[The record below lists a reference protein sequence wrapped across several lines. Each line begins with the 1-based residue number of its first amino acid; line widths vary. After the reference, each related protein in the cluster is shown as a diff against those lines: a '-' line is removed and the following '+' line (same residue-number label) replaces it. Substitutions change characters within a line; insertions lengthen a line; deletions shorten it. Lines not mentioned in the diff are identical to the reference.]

1 LVTVFPQWFAVLLY
15 RGEASQAAVWPGAAR
30 FFFPPFSFITCFM
43 RFFRSLVAAAVA
55 TCSLVASPVLAAPPA
70 APTTRIDPTYWFVG
84 MKNPKLQLLVHAPG
98 IAADQVALAP
108 YPGVTLDGFEKLE
121 SDNYLVVN
129 LTVSPQA
136 QPGRLKLNFTGAKKL
151 SYSYELRPRNTDP
164 ARTQGLTQAD
174 FIYFLMPDRF
184 ANGDPKN
191 DVVKGT
197 RAPRMSRDS
206 MYARHGGDLK
216 GIENHFAYFKQLG
229 ATTIWPTPIVE
240 NDMPKASYHGYAVT
254 DCYKVDPRYGTNQ
267 EYVQFVKNAHSQG
280 LKVVQD
286 IVLNHWGSYHH
297 LFLDKPAA
305 NWFHE
310 FPAFTRS
317 NYNAFALNDP
327 YASKRDYQLFN
338 DGWFDTTMPDV
349 NQGNPLVST
358 YLIQN
363 FLWWVESTGLD
374 GYRIDTYPYSEPNF
388 LMAWGKAIQEEYP
401 KLAMFGEAWEGTEAE
416 QAFFAQ
422 NIFPPVNGFKS
433 NLPGVLDFQIC
444 FAVSDALKGDNGD
457 LTKLYHALQGD
468 WMYTD
473 ATRNVPFLDNHDM
486 SRFYSVIGEDFA
498 KYKMG
503 IAWLLTLRGTPQLY
517 YGTEVLMKNF
527 SNPDGKVREDFPGGW
542 AGDKTNYFTARP
554 GQAGEAFDYVSKLA
568 NYRKA
573 HPVLSSGKL
582 MQFIPQDGVYTYF
595 RYNEGGE
602 CVMVI
607 ANNTKVVKKVDGTRY
622 AERTGGFSSGVEV
635 VSGAAIAD
643 LKTLTVPAHTA
654 WVVELKK

>member
-1 LVTVFPQWFAVLLY
+1 
-15 RGEASQAAVWPGAAR
+15 
-30 FFFPPFSFITCFM
+30 M
-43 RFFRSLVAAAVA
+43 NFFRLLPTAALLLA
-55 TCSLVASPVLAAPPA
+55 TAAPVSARLTPGLPA
-70 APTTRIDPTYWFVG
+70 ATAPAAKAAPSVRIDPTFWWVG
-84 MKNPKLQLLVHAPG
+84 MKNPKLQLLVHSPG
-98 IAADQVALAP
+98 IGASTATLAT
-108 YPGVTLDGFEKLE
+108 YPGVRVEGVQKVE
-121 SDNYLVVN
+121 SPNYLVVN
-129 LTVSPQA
+129 LNIGPNA
-136 QPGRLKLNFTGAKKL
+136 KPGQLKLTFQGAKKL
-151 SYSYELRPRNTDP
+151 SYAYELRARNQDP
-164 ARTQGLTQAD
+164 QRTQGLSQAD
-174 FIYFLMPDRF
+174 FIYMLMPDRF
-184 ANGDPKN
+184 SNGDPKN

-197 RAPRMSRDS
+197 RVNHIARDS
-206 MYARHGGDLK
+206 MYARHGGDIK
-216 GIENHFAYFKQLG
+216 GIQNHFAYFKQLG
-229 ATTIWPTPIVE
+229 ATAIWPTPLVE

-254 DCYKVDPRYGTNQ
+254 DCYKIDPRYGTNA
-267 EYVQFVKNAHSQG
+267 EYVQFVKAAHANG

-297 LFLDKPAA
+297 LFLDKPGED
-305 NWFHE
+305 WFHK
-310 FPAFTRS
+310 FPSFTRS

-349 NQGNPLVST
+349 NQGNPLVAT

-374 GYRIDTYPYSEPNF
+374 GYRIDTYPYSDPQF
-388 LMAWGKAIQEEYP
+388 LMAWGKAIAEEYP
-401 KLAMFGEAWEGTEAE
+401 KLALFGEAWEGTEAE

-444 FAVSDALKGDNGD
+444 FAISDALKTENGD
-457 LTKLYHALQGD
+457 LSKLYHALQGD
-468 WMYTD
+468 WLYVD

-486 SRFYSVIGEDFA
+486 SRFYSVVGEDFN
-498 KYKMG
+498 KFKTGM
-503 IAWLLTLRGTPQLY
+503 AWLLTLRGTPQLY

-542 AGDKTNYFTARP
+542 AGDKTNYFATRS

-568 NYRKA
+568 NYRKT

-595 RYNEGGE
+595 RYNDAGE

-607 ANNTKVVKKVDGTRY
+607 ANNTKDAKKVDGTRF
-622 AERTGGFSSGVEV
+622 AERFAGFTSGQEV
-635 VSGAAIAD
+635 VSGATISD
-643 LKTLTVPAHTA
+643 LKTLQVPAHTA
-654 WVVELKK
+654 WVVELRK

>member
-1 LVTVFPQWFAVLLY
+1 MPISHSFLAGVSAALL
-15 RGEASQAAVWPGAAR
+15 
-30 FFFPPFSFITCFM
+30 
-43 RFFRSLVAAAVA
+43 
-55 TCSLVASPVLAAPPA
+55 LAAGPALAMPPA
-70 APTTRIDPTYWFVG
+70 APKSALAKTAARIDPTYWFVG
-84 MKNPKLQLLVHAPG
+84 MKNPTLQLLVNAPG
-98 IAADQVALAP
+98 IAADQVTLAT
-108 YPGVTLDGFEKLE
+108 YPGVTLDGFQKLE
-121 SDNYLVVN
+121 SSNYLIVN
-129 LTVSPQA
+129 LTVGPQA
-136 QPGRLKLNFTGAKKL
+136 QPGKLQLKFAGPKPFT
-151 SYSYELRPRNTDP
+151 YSYELRPRNTDP

-174 FIYFLMPDRF
+174 FIYMLMPDRF
-184 ANGDPKN
+184 ANGDSKN

-197 RAPRMSRDS
+197 RAPRVARDS

-216 GIENHFAYFKQLG
+216 GIQNHFDYFKQLG
-229 ATTIWPTPIVE
+229 ATAIWPTPVVE

-254 DCYKVDPRYGTNQ
+254 DCYKVDPRYGTNA
-267 EYVQFVKNAHSQG
+267 EYVQFVKAAHTQG

-305 NWFHE
+305 DWFHA
-310 FPAFTRS
+310 FPTFTRS
-317 NYNAFALNDP
+317 NYNAYVLNDP
-327 YASKRDYQLFN
+327 YGTQRDRVLEN
-338 DGWFDTTMPDV
+338 DGWFDTSMPDV
-349 NQGNPLVST
+349 NQSNPLVST

-374 GYRIDTYPYSEPNF
+374 GYRIDTYPYSEPKF
-388 LMAWGKAIQEEYP
+388 LMDWGKAIGEEYP
-401 KLAMFGEAWEGTEAE
+401 KLALFGEAWEGSEAE

-444 FAVSDALKGDNGD
+444 FAIGDILKDANGGD
-457 LTKLYHALQGD
+457 LNKLYRALQGD

-503 IAWLLTLRGTPQLY
+503 LAWLLTLRGTPQLY

-527 SNPDGKVREDFPGGW
+527 SDPDGKVREDFPGGW
-542 AGDKTNYFTARP
+542 AGDKTNYFVSRP
-554 GQAGEAFDYVSKLA
+554 GQPGEAFDYVSKLA
-568 NYRKA
+568 NYRKS

-595 RYNEGGE
+595 RYTDGGE

-607 ANNTKVVKKVDGTRY
+607 ANSTKEAKTVDGTRF
-622 AERTGGFSSGVEV
+622 AERTSGFATGVDV
-635 VSGAAIAD
+635 VSGAVISD
-643 LKTLTVPAHTA
+643 LKTLKVPAHTA
-654 WVVELKK
+654 WVVELRK

>member
-1 LVTVFPQWFAVLLY
+1 MK
-15 RGEASQAAVWPGAAR
+15 
-30 FFFPPFSFITCFM
+30 FFPLSA
-43 RFFRSLVAAAVA
+43 LALAGALAAAAVQ
-55 TCSLVASPVLAAPPA
+55 AAPLGAPKPA
-70 APTTRIDPTYWFVG
+70 PAHGQKAGAAVDRVDPTYWFVG
-84 MKNPKLQLLVHAPG
+84 MKNPKLQLLVHGPG
-98 IAADQVALAP
+98 LASSEVVQP
-108 YPGVTLDGFEKLE
+108 NYPGVTLDKVDKLT
-121 SDNYLVVN
+121 SPNYLLLN
-129 LTVSPQA
+129 LTVRPDA
-136 QPGRLKLNFTGAKKL
+136 KPGKIKLQFKGAKTFT
-151 SYSYELRPRNTDP
+151 YNYELRARNADP
-164 ARTQGLTQAD
+164 DRTQGLTQAD
-174 FIYFLMPDRF
+174 FVYMLMPDRF

-197 RAPRMSRDS
+197 RVNHIARDS

-216 GIENHFAYFKQLG
+216 GIEDHFGYLKQLG
-229 ATTIWPTPIVE
+229 ATAVWPTPIVE

-254 DCYKVDPRYGTNQ
+254 DCYKVDPRYGTNA
-267 EYVQFVKNAHSQG
+267 EYVQFVKNAHKQG

-297 LFLDKPAA
+297 LFRDQPAA
-305 NWFHE
+305 DWFHA
-310 FPAFTRS
+310 FPTFTRS
-317 NYNAFALNDP
+317 NYNAFTLNDP
-327 YASKRDYQLFN
+327 YASQLDRKLEN

-349 NQGNPLVST
+349 NQSNPLVVT

-374 GYRIDTYPYSEPNF
+374 GYRIDTYPYSEPQF
-388 LMAWGKAIQEEYP
+388 LMAWGKAIADEYP
-401 KLAMFGEAWEGTEAE
+401 RLTLFGEAWEGTEAE

-444 FAVSDALKGDNGD
+444 FGIGDVLKGDNGD
-457 LTKLYHALQGD
+457 LTKLYRALQGD

-503 IAWLLTLRGTPQLY
+503 LAWLLTLRGTPQLY

-527 SNPDGKVREDFPGGW
+527 SDPDGKVREDFPGGW
-542 AGDKTNYFTARP
+542 AGDKTNYFAARP
-554 GQAGEAFDYVSKLA
+554 GQAGEAFDYVAKLA
-568 NYRKA
+568 NYRKS

-595 RYNEGGE
+595 RYTDAGE

-607 ANNTKVVKKVDGTRY
+607 ANNTKDAKQVDGNRF
-622 AERTGGFSSGVEV
+622 AERTAGFASGQDV
-635 VSGAAIAD
+635 VTGAPVPD
-643 LKTLTVPAHTA
+643 LKTLAVPARTVM
-654 WVVELKK
+654 VVELKK

>member
-1 LVTVFPQWFAVLLY
+1 MICL
-15 RGEASQAAVWPGAAR
+15 
-30 FFFPPFSFITCFM
+30 
-43 RFFRSLVAAAVA
+43 RSLVVVA
-55 TCSLVASPVLAAPPA
+55 TTLLPTLAAQARTDFPANGSHPA
-70 APTTRIDPTYWFVG
+70 ANATSRSAHAKAAPGVSRVDPTYWFVG
-84 MKNPKLQLLVHAPG
+84 MKNPKLQLLVYGPG
-98 IAADQVALAP
+98 IAGSQVSLSN
-108 YPGVTLDGFEKLE
+108 YPGVTLEGFEKMT
-121 SDNYLVVN
+121 SPNYLLVN
-129 LTVSPQA
+129 FTVGPQA
-136 QPGRLKLNFTGAKKL
+136 QPGQLKLQFKGAK
-151 SYSYELRPRNTDP
+151 SFTYAYELRARNTDP

-174 FIYFLMPDRF
+174 FIYMLMPDRF

-197 RAPRMSRDS
+197 RVNHIARDS

-229 ATTIWPTPIVE
+229 ATAIWPTPIIE

-254 DCYKVDPRYGTNQ
+254 DCYKIDPRYGTNA
-267 EYVQFVKNAHSQG
+267 EYVQFVKDAHNQG

-297 LFLDKPAA
+297 LFLDQPAA
-305 NWFHE
+305 DWFHA
-310 FPAFTRS
+310 FPKFTRS
-317 NYNAFALNDP
+317 NYNAYVLNDP
-327 YASKRDYQLFN
+327 HGAAIDRKLEN

-349 NQGNPLVST
+349 NQGNPAVAT

-374 GYRIDTYPYSEPNF
+374 GYRIDTYPYSDPKF
-388 LMAWGKAIQEEYP
+388 LMAWGKAIEDEYP
-401 KLAMFGEAWEGTEAE
+401 KLAMFGEAWEGTSAE

-422 NIFPPVNGFKS
+422 NILPPVDGFKS
-433 NLPGVLDFQIC
+433 NLPAVLDFQIT
-444 FAVSDALKGDNGD
+444 FAIGDALKGDNGD
-457 LTKLYHALQGD
+457 LSKIYQALQSD
-468 WMYTD
+468 WLYVD
-473 ATRNVPFLDNHDM
+473 PTRNVTFLDNHDM

-503 IAWLLTLRGTPQLY
+503 LAWLLTLRGVPQLY

-554 GQAGEAFDYVSKLA
+554 GPAGEAFDYVSKLA

-595 RYNEGGE
+595 RYNDGGE

-607 ANNTKVVKKVDGTRY
+607 ANNTKDAKKVDGTRF
-622 AERTGGFSSGVEV
+622 AERTAGFASGQDV
-635 VSGAAIAD
+635 VTGAVIPD
-643 LKTLTVPAHTA
+643 LKTLNLPAHTA
-654 WVVELKK
+654 MVVELKK

>member
-1 LVTVFPQWFAVLLY
+1 MRISRSFLAGVSAAFLFAA
-15 RGEASQAAVWPGAAR
+15 GPA
-30 FFFPPFSFITCFM
+30 
-43 RFFRSLVAAAVA
+43 
-55 TCSLVASPVLAAPPA
+55 LAAPPA
-70 APTTRIDPTYWFVG
+70 TPKSAPAKTTARIDPTYWFVG
-84 MKNPKLQLLVHAPG
+84 MKNPKLQLLVNAPG
-98 IAADQVALAP
+98 IAADQVTLAT
-108 YPGVTLDGFEKLE
+108 YPGVTLDGFQKLE
-121 SDNYLVVN
+121 SSNYLIVN

-136 QPGRLKLNFTGAKKL
+136 QPGKLQLKFAGAKPFT
-151 SYSYELRPRNTDP
+151 YSYELRPRNADP

-184 ANGDPKN
+184 SNGDPKN

-197 RAPRMSRDS
+197 RVNHIARDS

-216 GIENHFAYFKQLG
+216 GIQNHFDYIKKLG
-229 ATTIWPTPIVE
+229 ATTIWPTPVVE

-254 DCYKVDPRYGTNQ
+254 DCYKVDPRYGTNA
-267 EYVQFVKNAHSQG
+267 EYVQFVKSAHSQG

-305 NWFHE
+305 DWFHA
-310 FPAFTRS
+310 FPTFTRS
-317 NYNAFALNDP
+317 NYNAYPLNDP
-327 YASKRDYQLFN
+327 YGAQRDRMLEN

-349 NQGNPLVST
+349 NQSNPLVST

-374 GYRIDTYPYSEPNF
+374 GYRIDTYPYSEPKF
-388 LMAWGKAIQEEYP
+388 LMDWGKAIADEYP

-433 NLPGVLDFQIC
+433 NLPGVVDFQIC
-444 FAVSDALKGDNGD
+444 FAVSDALNSGD
-457 LTKLYHALQGD
+457 LTKLYRALQGD

-503 IAWLLTLRGTPQLY
+503 LAWLLTLRGTPQLY

-527 SNPDGKVREDFPGGW
+527 SNPDGKVREDFPGGF
-542 AGDKTNYFTARP
+542 AGDKTNYFVSRP

-568 NYRKA
+568 NYRKS

-582 MQFIPQDGVYTYF
+582 MQFLPQDGVYTYF
-595 RYNEGGE
+595 RYNENGE
-602 CVMVI
+602 CVMII
-607 ANNTKVVKKVDGTRY
+607 ANNTKDVKKVDGTRY

-635 VSGAAIAD
+635 VSGAAVAD
-643 LKTLTVPAHTA
+643 LKTLTIPAHTA

>member
-1 LVTVFPQWFAVLLY
+1 
-15 RGEASQAAVWPGAAR
+15 
-30 FFFPPFSFITCFM
+30 
-43 RFFRSLVAAAVA
+43 
-55 TCSLVASPVLAAPPA
+55 
-70 APTTRIDPTYWFVG
+70 
-84 MKNPKLQLLVHAPG
+84 MKNPQLQLLVNAPG
-98 IAADQVALAP
+98 IAGSQVSLAT
-108 YPGVTLDGFEKLE
+108 YPGVTLNGSQKLE
-121 SDNYLVVN
+121 SPNYLIVN
-129 LTVSPQA
+129 LSISPQA
-136 QPGRLKLNFTGAKKL
+136 QPGKLKLQFKGAKSL
-151 SYSYELRPRNTDP
+151 TYSYELRPRNQDP

-174 FIYFLMPDRF
+174 FIYMLMPDRF

-197 RAPRMSRDS
+197 RVNHIARDS

-216 GIENHFAYFKQLG
+216 GIEDHFAYIKQLG
-229 ATTIWPTPIVE
+229 ATAIWPTPVIE

-254 DCYKVDPRYGTNQ
+254 DCYKIDPRYGTNA

-305 NWFHE
+305 DWFHA
-310 FPAFTRS
+310 FPTFTRS
-317 NYNAFALNDP
+317 NYNAFVLNDP
-327 YASKRDYQLFN
+327 HGSKLDRKLEN

-349 NQGNPLVST
+349 NQSNPLVAT

-374 GYRIDTYPYSEPNF
+374 GYRIDTYPYSEPKF
-388 LMAWGKAIQEEYP
+388 LMDWGKAMADEYP
-401 KLAMFGEAWEGTEAE
+401 KLSMFGEAWEGTEAE

-422 NIFPPVNGFKS
+422 NILPPVNGFKS

-444 FAVSDALKGDNGD
+444 FAVGDALKGDNGD
-457 LTKLYHALQGD
+457 LSKLYHAIQGD
-468 WMYTD
+468 WLYTD

-486 SRFYSVIGEDFA
+486 SRFYSVIGEDFN

-503 IAWLLTLRGTPQLY
+503 IAWLLTLRGVPQLY

-527 SNPDGKVREDFPGGW
+527 SNPDGKVREDFAGGW
-542 AGDKTNYFTARP
+542 AGDKTNYFVARP
-554 GQAGEAFDYVSKLA
+554 GQTGEAFDYVSKLA

-602 CVMVI
+602 CVMII
-607 ANNTKVVKKVDGTRY
+607 ANNTKEEKKVDGTRY
-622 AERTGGFSSGVEV
+622 AERTDGFSSGVEV
-635 VSGAAIAD
+635 VSGAAITD
-643 LKTLTVPAHTA
+643 LKTLHLPAHTA
-654 WVVELKK
+654 WVVELRK